1 MRIHLSDLFLGTA
14 IAIVAGASVLFQGND
29 LEREVAGKWERER
42 GVADWTSVLVGEAIG
57 APTWPRFS
65 TPSILSE
72 GEDQL
77 WTVVGNLALETET
90 GEIEQQT
97 YRALV
102 RKLCTD
108 IEARKCWR
116 LNELELDGDVL
127 VSAVTREAAIAA
139 TGASEGAAAG
149 DAPATVEPSA
159 DEPSAEAEETAS
171 EPMVPEP
178 SVSETPS
185 AATAVTEAS
194 GVDTPGAASS
204 DADRGAG
211 PTPPATLPPMET
223 APPDRVTAEDLAT
236 AEIAADEV
244 AADDV
249 AANEIAADEVPNEEA
264 PPEEV
269 AEDDVAGDEVA
280 PDEVAA
286 DEMAADEVAAN
297 EVADGETAPS
307 TDAAESLAAEE
318 SPAPLATETAAAAL
332 PEPADLADDAPPAE
346 VAAYPDLPDEAQ
358 VLPAPPADAL
368 ADAPEPTAAAVDG
381 DPAGPGDSADD
392 STDGPAE
399 TAGQRPAT
407 ADGAAPAIP
416 EAGTA
421 GDGTAAGDV
430 TLAAVSDAIER
441 EAAALDGGD
450 EGTEATEGA
459 EEPLYTWADPRV
471 LLPIQRSLK
480 SMGFDIGVVD
490 GVLGPRT
497 REAIRQYQADNGL
510 TVDGAATEALQQHME
525 QAARPETA
533 AEPTEDA
540 PEAAAPEALAEPDT
554 EAAGTAETA
563 NASDASGDRAGEDDT
578 AAGAPEEELYTWADP
593 SLLLPIQ
600 RYLTTLGFGIGRP
613 DGILGPRTR
622 EAIRRYQEDNDL
634 PVDGTAT
641 EVLKRHMERRLDI
654 DPDQTAAAAGTSRP
668 PELPAL
674 PEAPP
679 AEPSILVQQIQER
692 LSRLGYNIGPADG
705 LLGPKTREAIGTF
718 QWQKGLTVDGLPS
731 YQLLI
736 QMDRELE
743 S

>member
-14 IAIVAGASVLFQGND
+14 IAIAAGASVLFQGND

-139 TGASEGAAAG
+139 TGASEGAPEEASEETSAD
-149 DAPATVEPSA
+149 DAPASVAPSSI
-159 DEPSAEAEETAS
+159 DT
-171 EPMVPEP
+171 
-178 SVSETPS
+178 
-185 AATAVTEAS
+185 S
-194 GVDTPGAASS
+194 G
-204 DADRGAG
+204 ADRGEA

-244 AADDV
+244 AADAV
-249 AANEIAADEVPNEEA
+249 AANEIAADAVPPDHA

-269 AEDDVAGDEVA
+269 AGDEVA
-280 PDEVAA
+280 GDEVAA
-286 DEMAADEVAAN
+286 DEMAADEVA
-297 EVADGETAPS
+297 DGETAPS
-307 TDAAESLAAEE
+307 PDAAESLAAEE
-318 SPAPLATETAAAAL
+318 SPAPPAMETAAAAL
-332 PEPADLADDAPPAE
+332 PEPADLADDEPPAE

-358 VLPAPPADAL
+358 VLPAPPADAP
-368 ADAPEPTAAAVDG
+368 ADAPEPIAAAVDEA
-381 DPAGPGDSADD
+381 PAGPGDS
-392 STDGPAE
+392 TDGP
-399 TAGQRPAT
+399 
-407 ADGAAPAIP
+407 GAAPAIP
-416 EAGTA
+416 ESGTA
-421 GDGTAAGDV
+421 GGGAAAGDV

-441 EAAALDGGD
+441 EAAALGGGD
-450 EGTEATEGA
+450 EETEATEGA

-471 LLPIQRSLK
+471 LLPIQRSLE

-525 QAARPETA
+525 QAVRPETA

-540 PEAAAPEALAEPDT
+540 PEAAVPKALAEPDT
-554 EAAGTAETA
+554 ETAAPAAGGAETA
-563 NASDASGDRAGEDDT
+563 AAPDASDDRAGEDD
-578 AAGAPEEELYTWADP
+578 AAEGAPEEELYTWADP
-593 SLLLPIQ
+593 SLLLPVQ

-641 EVLKRHMERRLDI
+641 EALKRHMERRLDI
-654 DPDQTAAAAGTSRP
+654 DPDRTAAAAGTPPP

-674 PEAPP
+674 PETPP

-692 LSRLGYNIGPADG
+692 LGRLGYNIGPADG